1 MKVKDVIAS
10 VERSFG
16 RQQHKYV
23 MALINEGLTAMGS
36 LREGTRTMN
45 LTSGQ
50 RFYNLNDSES
60 DIIRVAVADE
70 DSDYKQI
77 PLLTN
82 PGDLLKGST

>member
-16 RQQHKYV
+16 RQQHKYI
-23 MALINEGLTAMGS
+23 MSLINEGLTAMGS

-50 RFYNLNDSES
+50 RFYNLNDEES
-60 DIIRVAVADE
+60 DITRVAIADE
-70 DSDYKQI
+70 DSDYTQI

-82 PGDLLKGST
+82 PDDLLKGST

>member
-23 MALINEGLTAMGS
+23 MALINDGLIEMMSLNEGS
-36 LREGTRTMN
+36 RTMN
-45 LTSGQ
+45 LESGK
-50 RFYNLNDSES
+50 RFYNLNDEES
-60 DIIRVAVADE
+60 DITRVAIADE
-70 DSDYKQI
+70 DSDYVQI

-82 PGDLLKGST
+82 PDNLVKGSE